1 MAGSWKG
8 LRMRHIYA
16 GENRQKCENA
26 DDRGIKG
33 YRRTVHNCWME
44 SVTEMAVGLI
54 AATYSDFA
62 EGKLSID
69 VAMDMLD
76 MMIREEFELAKK
88 NECAEMISMNK
99 AFEDIS
105 LNMVQKKETEIII
118 TGYVKA
124 IRANKMTASASAELT
139 DMTESDFR
147 AACKEL
153 DEDL

>member
-8 LRMRHIYA
+8 LRMHYIYA

-26 DDRGIKG
+26 DERGIKG
-33 YRRTVHNCWME
+33 YHRTVHNGWLE

-54 AATYSDFA
+54 VATYSDFV

-69 VAMDMLD
+69 AAMDMLD

-88 NECAEMISMNK
+88 NECAEMNSMNK
-99 AFEDIS
+99 AFEDIVRDK
-105 LNMVQKKETEIII
+105 LQKKESEVII
-118 TGYVKA
+118 TGYAKA
-124 IRANKMTASASAELT
+124 IRANKMTVPAAAELT

-147 AACKEL
+147 AACTEL
-153 DEDL
+153 DEDI